1 MRKKQMSWMD
11 PAEAAV
17 LDQMTVRRI
26 EPAEQERWNELVS
39 QQHYLRNANLVG
51 ERLCYVAE
59 HQGQWMA
66 LLGWSAAAYHI
77 RARDQ
82 WIGWNDN
89 QRRARLP
96 LVANNARFCLL
107 TVSGQYPN
115 LASRAL
121 ALNQARLSSD
131 WQEAYGHPI
140 LLVESFVDSQLFRGT
155 AYKAAGWRAVGLSA
169 GFKRVSEDF
178 YEAHDRPKQLYAR
191 ELVKHAARQ
200 LRQRQLPQ
208 PLQEYE
214 RPMEPSCQ
222 MPKEQLTSLWQVLHR
237 QVSESRS
244 VQGLRHKQAT
254 VLTITFAFLLSGGH
268 GGHRAV
274 ASFAQ
279 DLSPTQRAAVR
290 CWFNPK
296 TRTYDPPT
304 ENCVYRVLKAVP
316 VLEFQQALWA
326 WQHTRHGGQD
336 GSVVVLDGKALRG
349 SQGTQLVG
357 AINAQSGRTLG
368 VEAVRDKS
376 NEIPA
381 AQTLLGRLELDGAIA
396 LMDALHTQTQTAR
409 SIVQEGGGDF
419 VLLVKGNQAG
429 LLKQAQH
436 FLPEDF
442 SPSTAASGARPR
454 THRVARPQSHA
465 DHARTNGLPACRASG
480 ASGPH
485 PPTQP
490 LAAGGGDGL
499 ADHQLEPGASRPGS
513 LARTG
518 PSLLDH

>member
-17 LDQMTVRRI
+17 LDQITVRRI
-26 EPAEQERWNELVS
+26 EPAEHDRWDELVS
-39 QQHYLRNANLVG
+39 QHHYRKNANLVG

-59 HQGQWMA
+59 QQGRWMA

-82 WIGWNDN
+82 WMGWNDN

-107 TVSGQYPN
+107 TAPGQSPN

-131 WQEAYGHPI
+131 WLEVYGHPI
-140 LLVESFVDSQLFRGT
+140 LLVESFVDTQLFGGT
-155 AYKAAGWRAVGLSA
+155 AYKAAGGRAVGLSA
-169 GFKRVSEDF
+169 GCKRVSEDF

-191 ELVKHAARQ
+191 ELVQHAARQ
-200 LRQRQLPQ
+200 LRQRPLPQ
-208 PLQEYE
+208 PLQVYE
-214 RPMEPSCQ
+214 RPIDPSCQ
-222 MPKEQLTSLWQVLHR
+222 MPGEQLASLWQVLHR

-244 VQGLRHKQAT
+244 LKGLRHKQAT
-254 VLTITFAFLLSGGH
+254 VLTITLAFLLSGGQ

-279 DLSPTQRAAVR
+279 DLTPTQRAAVR
-290 CWFNPK
+290 CWFNRK

-304 ENCVYRVLKAVP
+304 ENCIYRVLKAVP
-316 VLEFQQALWA
+316 VLEFQQALWL
-326 WQHTRHGGQD
+326 WQFARHGGQD

-349 SQGTQLVG
+349 RQGPQLVG
-357 AINAQSGRTLG
+357 AIHAQSGRTLG
-368 VEAVRDKS
+368 VEAVADKS

-409 SIVQEGGGDF
+409 SIVQEGGGNF
-419 VLLVKGNQAG
+419 VLFVKGHQAG

-454 THRVARPQSHA
+454 SHRVARRQSYP
-465 DHARTNGLPACRASG
+465 DHARTNGLPARRAIG
-480 ASGPH
+480 APGPH
-485 PPTQP
+485 PPTEP
-490 LAAGGGDGL
+490 WATGGGDRV
-499 ADHQLEPGASRPGS
+499 ADHQFEPGASRPGP

-518 PSLLDH
+518 PSLLGH

>member
-1 MRKKQMSWMD
+1 MRKKQMSLMD

-17 LDQMTVRRI
+17 LNEVTIRLICPQEQDRWDQ
-26 EPAEQERWNELVS
+26 LVM
-39 QQHYLRNANLVG
+39 QHHYLKSARLVG

-59 HQGQWMA
+59 YQGQWMA

-107 TVSGQYPN
+107 TSPGQYPN
-115 LASRAL
+115 LASRVL

-131 WQEAYGHPI
+131 WQEAYEHPI
-140 LLVESFVDSQLFRGT
+140 LLVESFVDTQLFRGT
-155 AYKAAGWRAVGLSA
+155 AYKAAGWRAVGLST

-178 YEAHDRPKQLYAR
+178 YEAHDRPKQLYTR
-191 ELVKHAARQ
+191 ELVKHAARK

-214 RPMEPSCQ
+214 RPIDPSCQ
-222 MPKEQLTSLWQVLHR
+222 MPGEQMTSLWQVLHR
-237 QVSESRS
+237 HVRESRS
-244 VQGLRHKQAT
+244 LKGLRHRQAT
-254 VLTITFAFLLSGGH
+254 VLTITFAFLLSGGQ

-279 DLSPTQRAAVR
+279 DLTPTQRAAVR
-290 CWFNPK
+290 CWFNPR
-296 TRTYDPPT
+296 TRTYDVPT
-304 ENCVYRVLKAVP
+304 ENCIYRVLKAVP
-316 VLEFQQALWA
+316 VLEFQQALWL
-326 WQHTRHGGQD
+326 WQHARHGGQD

-368 VEAVRDKS
+368 IEAVRDKS

-396 LMDALHTQTQTAR
+396 LMDALHTQVRTAH

-419 VLLVKGNQAG
+419 ALFVKGNQAG
-429 LLKQAQH
+429 LLAQAKH

-442 SPSTAASGARPR
+442 SPSTAAS
-454 THRVARPQSHA
+454 
-465 DHARTNGLPACRASG
+465 
-480 ASGPH
+480 
-485 PPTQP
+485 
-490 LAAGGGDGL
+490 
-499 ADHQLEPGASRPGS
+499 
-513 LARTG
+513 
-518 PSLLDH
+518 